1 MTNADV
7 ARRAKLGE
15 APADLRSACYIDLH
29 RIRYGPALEIQRTAH
44 DERVRDERPDTF
56 FVCEHDPVITM
67 GKSGKQQNLLVSKDE
82 LVRRGVDYF
91 EVERGGDLTY
101 HGPGQL
107 VGYPIFKLGR
117 LREVQGFVRKMEAAL
132 IEAMAAFGVEGE
144 QRKDHAGVFV
154 RGAKIASIG
163 AAVRQGVTLHGFAL
177 EVCTDLTYFRLIN
190 PCGMPGIETTSV
202 SREAGRDVSLDEI
215 KPLVRAAFEKAYGIT
230 FVEAV
235 TS

>member
-1 MTNADV
+1 MTSDLAVDV
-7 ARRAKLGE
+7 QATR
-15 APADLRSACYIDLH
+15 YIDLG
-29 RIRYGPALEIQRTAH
+29 RIRYGAALEIQRRAH

-56 FVCEHDPVITM
+56 FVCEHEPVITM

-82 LVRRGVDYF
+82 LARRGVDYF

-132 IEAMAAFGVEGE
+132 IEAMAAFGVRGE

-177 EVCTDLTYFRLIN
+177 EVCTDLAYYRLIN
-190 PCGMPGIETTSV
+190 PCGMPGVETTSV
-202 SREAGRDVSLDEI
+202 AREAGRDISLDEI
-215 KPLVRAAFEKAYGIT
+215 KPLVRAGLEKAYGIE
-230 FVEAV
+230 FVEE
-235 TS
+235 TPS

>member
-1 MTNADV
+1 MTSDV
-7 ARRAKLGE
+7 AVDVQATR
-15 APADLRSACYIDLH
+15 YIDLG
-29 RIRYGPALEIQRTAH
+29 RIRYGAALEIQRRAH

-56 FVCEHDPVITM
+56 FVCEHEPVITM

-82 LVRRGVDYF
+82 LARRGVDYF

-132 IEAMAAFGVEGE
+132 IEAMAAFGVRGE

-154 RGAKIASIG
+154 HGAKIASIG

-177 EVCTDLTYFRLIN
+177 EVCTDLAYYRLIN
-190 PCGMPGIETTSV
+190 PCGMPGVETTSV
-202 SREAGRDVSLDEI
+202 AREAGRDVSLDEI
-215 KPLVRAAFEKAYGIT
+215 KPLVRSALEKAYGIE
-230 FVEAV
+230 FVEE
-235 TS
+235 TPS